1 MSLPVYSRAHLSR
14 TVALVVALSLT
25 AVSTG
30 ADARQF
36 HAAGPIGHQI
46 PDGCE
51 PCGVVGPAFYDSR
64 ARSISDGV
72 RPVRSI
78 AGIKRLRL
86 RLQPSGLTSDMI
98 RGLGADPLE
107 LPYGQVRTGLAT
119 KLIDGA
125 ENNWPSFVTTDH
137 YGHAGHYTLTVH
149 TMSPDVLVMSQKARE
164 SLSPEGRDMFREA
177 AGWSSCFMRE
187 RWRDPAAA
195 RLIERIRNVE

>member
-36 HAAGPIGHQI
+36 HAAGPIGHEI
-46 PDGCE
+46 PGGFE
-51 PCGVVGPAFYDSR
+51 PCGFVGLAFYDSG
-64 ARSISDGV
+64 ARSIYDGV

-195 RLIERIRNVE
+195 RLIKRIRNVE